1 MSYTDDQV
9 KNLRDRDIAGMSEE
23 QIVSII
29 TNAKQC
35 AILTDEQVNA
45 INKRLKE
52 LKSEWEIKAYDVI
65 FFRFNPRNN

>member
-1 MSYTDDQV
+1 MSYSNNQV

-45 INKRLKE
+45 INKQLKE
-52 LKSEWEIKAYDVI
+52 LKSEWEIKTAI
-65 FFRFNPRNN
+65 IIIPFNPRNN